1 MTEDYGKARAFGVN
15 GVDSVDVEFVPV
27 EHSEPVIFSDA
38 LVRRV

>member
-1 MTEDYGKARAFGVN
+1 MTGDYGKARAFGVI

-27 EHSEPVIFSDA
+27 ERPEPVILSDA